1 MRFICMQRKDVIN
14 IKNGMKI
21 GFISDIEIDP
31 ICRCIQAIVVE
42 KSSAFKLIC
51 FFKGPPC
58 IVIPVEQIV
67 SIGEDVI
74 LVDIEC

>member
-1 MRFICMQRKDVIN
+1 MQRKDVIN
-14 IKNGMKI
+14 IKTGGNI
-21 GFISDIEIDP
+21 GFVSDIEIDP

-42 KSSAFKLIC
+42 KMSAFKLIC

-58 IVIPVEQIV
+58 IVIPVEHIV
-67 SIGEDVI
+67 NIGEDVI